1 MEFNDF
7 KIGDKVKTNL
17 GDIATI
23 KEMRVSTKSLLLEDI
38 NDEMKTQWI
47 CYPENIVM
55 TIDRKPTDN
64 VNHPDHYTQGEI
76 ETIDVIEYL
85 TRGLEG
91 IDAVC
96 MGNVIKYVMR
106 CNYKNGWEDIE
117 KAKWYLDK
125 FME

>member
-7 KIGDKVKTNL
+7 KIGDRVKTNL
-17 GDIATI
+17 GDIGTI

-55 TIDRKPTDN
+55 TIDRKPTN
-64 VNHPDHYTQGEI
+64 SVNHPDHYTQGEI
-76 ETIDVIEYL
+76 ETIDVIQYL
-85 TRGLEG
+85 TSDLKG
-91 IDAVC
+91 IKAVC
-96 MGNVIKYVMR
+96 IGNVIKYVMR

-125 FME
+125 FLE

>member
-17 GDIATI
+17 GDIGTI
-23 KEMRVSTKSLLLEDI
+23 KEMRVNSKSLLLEDI
-38 NDEMKTQWI
+38 GDEMKTQWT

-55 TIDRKPTDN
+55 VIDRKATDN

-76 ETIDVIEYL
+76 ETIDVIQYL
-85 TRGLEG
+85 TSDLKG
-91 IDAVC
+91 IKAVC
-96 MGNVIKYVMR
+96 IGNVIKYVMR

-125 FME
+125 FLE

>member
-7 KIGDKVKTNL
+7 KIGDKVRTDTGRVARIYDMESCSMSIILEQKNEISKT
-17 GDIATI
+17 
-23 KEMRVSTKSLLLEDI
+23 RWQV
-38 NDEMKTQWI
+38 
-47 CYPENIVM
+47 YPENIVKIINEK
-55 TIDRKPTDN
+55 TPDN
-64 VNHPDHYTQGEI
+64 VNHPDHYTQGDI
-76 ETIDVIEYL
+76 ETIEVIEYL

-96 MGNVIKYVMR
+96 IGNVIKYVMR

-125 FME
+125 FLE